1 MTWAKTRALF
11 GLDDVAL
18 KGLLSVKQSG
28 SNAIERTAGIDAT
41 FPLPLAAA
49 KARFNRTLSMGR
61 GNGYSCP
68 IPAVRNTR
76 PIGSL
81 AQCAG
86 DRTHAPDGL
95 HLSILKSDAWCPL
108 EGDARLQLA
117 EI

>member
-49 KARFNRTLSMGR
+49 KARFNRTHSGR
-61 GNGYSCP
+61 S
-68 IPAVRNTR
+68 AWV
-76 PIGSL
+76 
-81 AQCAG
+81 AG
-86 DRTHAPDGL
+86 TAIHAPYL
-95 HLSILKSDAWCPL
+95 PFAILVRSAH
-108 EGDARLQLA
+108 
-117 EI
+117 